1 MAEQQTTGEMQA
13 TLGLTGLTMNA
24 MALIAPGAFL
34 WLTFFSQA
42 GEGATAPAMWIGILF
57 ALLLCLATAV
67 CYAEMAKLYP
77 GTGSSYYF
85 AEQSF
90 LNHDKHWRYARLS
103 KFIVGWASHLY
114 YWIYPGVMVAVTGI
128 FCGYVVGTLW
138 PNFMSASNPGT
149 LFMMIV
155 AVVFTFGVAYIA
167 HRGVNGSTAV
177 SIAINV
183 IQISALLV
191 FSVMAI
197 GYRMNHPPGSVA
209 FQFDST
215 SGEAYTYQFATT
227 TDDGQRHDHRRRSSA
242 TPTWCRSRCWM
253 PPASPCPITIGY
265 PDKDAMGN
273 FLSHPSA
280 TSVVGIH
287 NVGWMFVQATV
298 AILILVGFE
307 SVTAMGGEAKNAKR
321 DVPIAVITSLLVQGA
336 FCYLFEY
343 FAANYFL
350 NSGYTM
356 QSALGSAAP
365 IGDMMV
371 VVGDALFGQGHG
383 RTFMLIEAITVFL
396 ALIGTTLSC
405 INTGARVTYAMG
417 KDQEVPEHFG
427 MLHDKNLSP
436 HRAIWTL
443 AVISAV
449 IGCIALLMV
458 FGDSSRHRR
467 RGHRSLAAWVLV
479 ERMVRYYPRPDG
491 GAAQHLDHDLL
502 ASNFGTF
509 LLYMLSCVICIV
521 AYQGHP
527 NFSFVKH
534 LLIPIFGVLA
544 NLVCMALLPHRSVHG
559 LRHQDGAVRRLGH
572 RGGLGHLRRHL
583 LRPVQ
588 QEPRAGRRWSRS
600 RPRESTNHAI
610 SAGSQEPGRAKA
622 RPDFARPV
630 FSVWLCG

>member
-1 MAEQQTTGEMQA
+1 MAENTGEPKMTP

-34 WLTFFSQA
+34 WLTFAPQA
-42 GEGATAPAMWIGILF
+42 TEGATAPSMWIGILF

-90 LNHDKHWRYARLS
+90 LNHEKAWPYARLM
-103 KFIVGWASHLY
+103 KFIVGWGSHLY

-138 PNFMSASNPGT
+138 PNFMSASNPGPM
-149 LFMMIV
+149 FMMAVAIV
-155 AVVFTFGVAYIA
+155 FSFGVAYIA

-183 IQISALLV
+183 IQISALIV
-191 FSVMAI
+191 FAVMAI

-209 FQFDST
+209 FQWDATT
-215 SGEAYTYQFATT
+215 SEAYNYEFATT
-227 TDDGQRHDHRRRSSA
+227 SQTVNGTATDVVTRDANQVPQPKLDAAGKPVPYHVNYDMYDTSN
-242 TPTWCRSRCWM
+242 
-253 PPASPCPITIGY
+253 PPVFQA
-265 PDKDAMGN
+265 
-273 FLSHPSA
+273 HPNA
-280 TSVVGIH
+280 KSVVSIH
-287 NVGWMFVQATV
+287 NFNWMFVQATV

-307 SVTAMGGEAKNAKR
+307 SVTAMGGEARNAKR

-356 QSALGSAAP
+356 ASAAGSAAP

-371 VVGDALFGQGHG
+371 MVGDALFGQGHG
-383 RTFMLIEAITVFL
+383 RIFMLCEAFTVFL

-405 INTGARVTYAMG
+405 MNTGARVTYAMG

-449 IGCIALLMV
+449 IGVIALLMV
-458 FGDSSRHRR
+458 FGDSSAITDANI
-467 RGHRSLAAWVLV
+467 AALPHGLFSSVWFASSHDH
-479 ERMVRYYPRPDG
+479 M
-491 GAAQHLDHDLL
+491 AAFPNTLTMIVL
-502 ASNFGTF
+502 ASNF
-509 LLYMLSCVICIV
+509 
-521 AYQGHP
+521 
-527 NFSFVKH
+527 
-534 LLIPIFGVLA
+534 
-544 NLVCMALLPHRSVHG
+544 
-559 LRHQDGAVRRLGH
+559 
-572 RGGLGHLRRHL
+572 
-583 LRPVQ
+583 
-588 QEPRAGRRWSRS
+588 
-600 RPRESTNHAI
+600 
-610 SAGSQEPGRAKA
+610 
-622 RPDFARPV
+622 
-630 FSVWLCG
+630 